1 MRKLLYG
8 FALVLPVTATSLPA
22 VAATQ
27 EECDA
32 AFTKADANGDDVL
45 SVEEGSAYY
54 DVLNTPNPSVQPNQ
68 LTRAVFNQHCT
79 AGVFLTGAN
88 RAAPTEA
95 GAPFEGANSFTEDQ
109 ARSRIENA
117 GYSNVSN
124 LKKDD
129 KGIWRGT
136 ASEGDAKKNVAL
148 DYRGNVVAD

>member
-1 MRKLLYG
+1 MRKLLYA
-8 FALVLPVTATSLPA
+8 FALVVPVSATSLPA

-32 AFTKADANGDDVL
+32 KFTAADANRDDVL
-45 SVEEGSAYY
+45 SVEEGSTYY
-54 DVLNTPNPSVQPNQ
+54 DVLNTPNPSVQPDQ

-79 AGVFLTGAN
+79 AGVFLPGAN

-95 GAPFEGANSFTEDQ
+95 GAPFEGANSFTEGQ
-109 ARSRIENA
+109 ARTRIEDA
-117 GYSNVSN
+117 GYSNVTN

-129 KGIWRGT
+129 KGIWRAT
-136 ASEGDAKKNVAL
+136 ANEGDAQKNVAL

>member
-1 MRKLLYG
+1 MRKLLYA
-8 FALVLPVTATSLPA
+8 FALVLPVTAMSIPA
-22 VAATQ
+22 IPATQ

-32 AFTKADANGDDVL
+32 KFTAADANGDDVL
-45 SVEEGSAYY
+45 SVEEGSTYY

-95 GAPFEGANSFTEDQ
+95 GAPFEGANSFTEGQ
-109 ARSRIENA
+109 AKSRIEEA

-129 KGIWRGT
+129 KGIWRAT
-136 ASEGDAKKNVAL
+136 ATHGGAQKNVAL
-148 DYRGNVVAD
+148 DYKGNVVAD